1 MLALSFQSFPH
12 PIDFLWL
19 HGNNLYLNLHLSLKD
34 GSPPCG
40 ELIAIRMERQLLFDK
55 LKILSTCRRL
65 QLSTRS
71 LPSFD
76 LNYDFCAVILN
87 KKYTLVFCERGVR
100 LCGGGIGKRRKGDR
114 ETLERGLMKGRAAAG
129 VFCRVKQMVPVPP
142 FS

>member
-1 MLALSFQSFPH
+1 MLL
-12 PIDFLWL
+12 
-19 HGNNLYLNLHLSLKD
+19 
-34 GSPPCG
+34 
-40 ELIAIRMERQLLFDK
+40 DK
-55 LKILSTCRRL
+55 LKILSTCRHL

-76 LNYDFCAVILN
+76 LNYDFCTVILDT
-87 KKYTLVFCERGVR
+87 KYTLAFCERGVR

-114 ETLERGLMKGRAAAG
+114 ETLERGLTKGRAAAG